1 MKKVNETNESYCH
14 IEARELDDLRII
26 KARQTDKEDL
36 YKECIE
42 MLQSHDPN
50 GDYWAVIFEHGN
62 DYDKA
67 MQVVRE
73 CVAMSLNMAIAD
85 KEMDSAKFYI
95 KVLSKAI
102 KLY

>member
-1 MKKVNETNESYCH
+1 MKKANETNENYCH
-14 IEARELDDLRII
+14 IEARKLDDLRRL
-26 KARQTDKEDL
+26 KERQTDKENL

-50 GDYWAVIFEHGN
+50 GEYWAVIFEHGK